1 MILVALTHTHVVAPL
16 AASAF
21 HYFWL
26 VNSYLWPW
34 PPGQA
39 ILCAGI
45 GFMVAHKTNRS
56 VFNWIVAGLLCSI
69 IISPIGLALMVLAYF
84 AYPLAPPEYQSRR
97 LLGPRRR
104 AQRSERDEAIRRDER
119 RRRGME
125 GRRK

>member
-1 MILVALTHTHVVAPL
+1 MILVALTHTHVAAPL

-21 HYFWL
+21 HYYWT

-34 PPGQA
+34 GQG

-56 VFNWIVAGLLCSI
+56 VFNWVFTGLLCGI
-69 IISPIGLALMVLAYF
+69 ILLSPIGLAFMAVAYF

-97 LLGPRRR
+97 ILGARRR
-104 AQRSERDEAIRRDER
+104 ASRSERDEAIRRDER

-125 GRRK
+125 IRRK